1 MSKKI
6 EHNKTLIEMQLRG
19 IQKEK
24 EPNEYQN
31 EEISAHQFSERSVSI
46 QADSV
51 EMEDIQIQKE
61 LIDLKTNEEMQI
73 YDLSPTK

>member
-1 MSKKI
+1 MLYKRSKMSKKI

-31 EEISAHQFSERSVSI
+31 E
-46 QADSV
+46 
-51 EMEDIQIQKE
+51 DI
-61 LIDLKTNEEMQI
+61 LK
-73 YDLSPTK
+73 LK